1 MLRDEGLEIIFL
13 LFTPV
18 AKKETVDHI
27 SRECQDAAINT
38 RAAGA
43 RASLCCQL
51 GFSSSWKMSNS
62 EAVAV
67 PSGYQSHCRQEGTR
81 IPRVHKNGGWECM
94 QTSKMN
100 IKKKEA
106 RDKKDHKAE
115 TVHRDITC
123 L

>member
-1 MLRDEGLEIIFL
+1 MFDDGVLEIIFL
-13 LFTPV
+13 LLTPV

-27 SRECQDAAINT
+27 SRECQDATINT

-43 RASLCCQL
+43 RASLCRQL
-51 GFSSSWKMSNS
+51 VFSSSWKISNS
-62 EAVAV
+62 EAAAV
-67 PSGYQSHCRQEGTR
+67 PAGYHSHHRGRAPASPGYTKMGR
-81 IPRVHKNGGWECM
+81 GVRV

-100 IKKKEA
+100 INRKEA